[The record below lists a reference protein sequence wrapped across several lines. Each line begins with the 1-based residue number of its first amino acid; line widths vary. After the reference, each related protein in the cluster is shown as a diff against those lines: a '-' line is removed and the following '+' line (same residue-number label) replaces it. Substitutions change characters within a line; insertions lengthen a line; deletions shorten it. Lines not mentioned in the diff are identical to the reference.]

1 MSISEDNQIHLVYF
15 ENSKETYDITVSD
28 ENTLTVTSAGNKD
41 WTDYVG
47 TKPSAEN
54 RKISLQ
60 IPNALINTLTLSTTN
75 EDISLPSLTVTGG
88 ISISSNENNSIYV
101 NCCFTVGEQRAGI
114 KERRER
120 AKT

>member
-28 ENTLTVTSAGNKD
+28 ENTLTVTSASNKD

-47 TKPSAEN
+47 IKLSAEN

-60 IPNALINTLTLSTTN
+60 IPNALINTLTLAATN
-75 EDISLPSLTVTGG
+75 EDISLPSFIVTGG
-88 ISISSNENNSIYV
+88 INISSNEFV
-101 NCCFTVGEQRAGI
+101 
-114 KERRER
+114 KE
-120 AKT
+120 

>member
-28 ENTLTVTSAGNKD
+28 ENTLTVTSANNKD

-60 IPNALINTLTLSTTN
+60 IPNALINALINTLTLSTTN

-88 ISISSNENNSIYV
+88 ISISSNEFV
-101 NCCFTVGEQRAGI
+101 
-114 KERRER
+114 KE
-120 AKT
+120 

>member
-15 ENSKETYDITVSD
+15 ENSTETYDITVSD
-28 ENTLTVTSAGNKD
+28 ENTLTVTSASNKD
-41 WTDYVG
+41 WTDCVG
-47 TKPSAEN
+47 IKLSAEN

-88 ISISSNENNSIYV
+88 ISISSNEFV
-101 NCCFTVGEQRAGI
+101 
-114 KERRER
+114 KE
-120 AKT
+120 

>member
-28 ENTLTVTSAGNKD
+28 ENTLTVTSANNKD

-60 IPNALINTLTLSTTN
+60 IPNALINALINTLTLSTTN
-75 EDISLPSLTVTGG
+75 DDISLPSLTVTGG
-88 ISISSNENNSIYV
+88 ISISSNEFV
-101 NCCFTVGEQRAGI
+101 
-114 KERRER
+114 KE
-120 AKT
+120 